1 MTTRAIGK
9 IEQPESLRGRIGESL
24 SAAIISGELSPGS
37 LVSVP
42 TLAAQFEVSATPV
55 REAMLDLAQRGFVEP
70 VRNKVFRVTTVSL
83 EELRDIV
90 EVRQLLEAPAMRSLA
105 GELSGEELGSWRE
118 LAARITGNAE
128 RGELTSF
135 VENDREFH
143 LGLIGLHGNGRLVSM
158 VRELRSQTRMV
169 NLATMRD
176 SPELAQSAREHH
188 EMLDLI
194 ESGDGAALE
203 QLTVGHLSHVV
214 AWWGAPKSGGQD
226 R

>member
-9 IEQPESLRGRIGESL
+9 IEQAESLRGRIGESL

-70 VRNKVFRVTTVSL
+70 VRNKGFRVTTVSL
-83 EELRDIV
+83 EELRDII
-90 EVRQLLEAPAMRSLA
+90 EVRQLLEAPAMRSLV
-105 GELSGEELGSWRE
+105 GELSADDLAFWRE
-118 LAARITGNAE
+118 QATTIAGHAE

-135 VENDREFH
+135 IESDRNFH
-143 LGLIGLHGNGRLVSM
+143 LGLIGLHGNSRLVAM
-158 VRELRSQTRMV
+158 VSELRSQTRMV
-169 NLATMRD
+169 NLAAMRE

-188 EMLDLI
+188 EMLDLL
-194 ESGDGAALE
+194 ESGNGAELE
-203 QLTVGHLSHVV
+203 ELTVRHLSHVV
-214 AWWGAPKSGGQD
+214 AWWGAPKSSD
-226 R
+226 